1 MTQEVTEEMQNKV
14 MALENFT
21 FFLNDGT
28 TIEFANI
35 EEWQN
40 YMSDNNISEEDYP
53 ILKFQTISNGEGA
66 RNISLTLPD
75 GDDAESIIV
84 RIVVLM
90 AGPLIFPEIVDLIE
104 LDGTEFLNTN
114 LASYVNNGG
123 DTSQLSTIRFNDYGN
138 LICYSG
144 EDYKIDSV
152 KLFPTFTGTVDD
164 LLTMEEP
171 TISGNVEKVV
181 IPSSITDLGNGAFS
195 NFTNATFE
203 FEDINTLKN
212 IGAGAFANCTKLESI
227 KVPEGQT
234 ILGGIFSIGM
244 FSGCTNLKEV
254 ILPESLVSIGVNC
267 FENCTSLTSI
277 TIPKNVTNID
287 GGDDSAFSGC
297 TNLTTVTIESG
308 FIFENATNSG
318 GSTNH
323 GYDANLFRYAT
334 TVRVL
339 ASLIDEQGL
348 TSTYL
353 NNTANFT
360 RVKDGDYYIYTKVV

>member
-1 MTQEVTEEMQNKV
+1 

-28 TIEFANI
+28 TIEFANF

-53 ILKFQTISNGEGA
+53 ILKFQTISTGEGA
-66 RNISLTLPD
+66 VSTSLTLPD
-75 GDDAESIIV
+75 SDDAESAII

-90 AGPLIFPEIVDLIE
+90 VGPLIFPEIVDLIE

-152 KLFPTFTGTVDD
+152 KLSPMFTGSLDY
-164 LLTMEEP
+164 LLGSTTDIGALFETYGE
-171 TISGNVEKVV
+171 NVEKVV
-181 IPSSITDLGNGAFS
+181 VPSSITDLGNVAFS
-195 NFTNATFE
+195 NLTNATFE

-212 IGAGAFANCTKLESI
+212 IGAGAFANCTNLESI

-234 ILGGIFSIGM
+234 TLGLST

-254 ILPESLVSIGVNC
+254 ILPESLVSIGTNC

-323 GYDANLFRYAT
+323 GYDANLFVHAT